1 MMMMRGGKVQK
12 KKRIRR
18 GERGEEE
25 GKDHKLL
32 ENLHVQTCCRGAN
45 GNRRYN
51 KTDNVHIT

>member
-1 MMMMRGGKVQK
+1 MRGGKVQK

-25 GKDHKLL
+25 EKDHKLL